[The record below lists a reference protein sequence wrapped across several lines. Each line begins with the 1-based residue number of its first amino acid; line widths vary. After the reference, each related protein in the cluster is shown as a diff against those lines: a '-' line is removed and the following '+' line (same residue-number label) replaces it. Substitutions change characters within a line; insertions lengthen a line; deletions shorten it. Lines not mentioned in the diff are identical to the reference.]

1 MQRHLAILG
10 SVLITGLII
19 VVTTAPAAITPDQR
33 KELNQIKDDIGDVAK
48 LIREKKYDEAGK
60 MLDDFTA
67 TLEKIVKD
75 AELKPG
81 DKTIAPVQILID
93 KQKQSLQKL
102 GGVGKG
108 KEDAADVSFIKQIA
122 PLLNS
127 KCLSCHDEK
136 AAGKLRMDSFAEMKK
151 PSKSGYLLQVGQP
164 QRSMIIAR
172 VTAPAGPQRMPKDGA
187 ALSNEEINL
196 LATWIKQGAK
206 FDSDSNDE
214 ALKLSEFGK
223 PATNARSNTP
233 IKIAKATGSEKVK
246 FIKDLAPDFVT
257 ICERC
262 HSGNNPRG
270 GFRTVTFEDLMRG
283 GDSGAVLIAGKCD
296 ESRLWE
302 LINGG
307 PPKMP
312 PGQARIYKKWYQNLE
327 IWIQEG
333 CKYDG
338 DDPKVPLRRL
348 VPTEDELKL
357 AKLAKMTADEFI
369 AMRKEKTKEQWT
381 KVLAKEEAHEL
392 ETSDFYFYGNVDE
405 GRLKQLSGWAD
416 EHAKA
421 LRGAFKL
428 PDSAIWKGKLAVIVY
443 KDRFGYSEFSQTIDN
458 REPDPA
464 IVGHSEIGVG
474 QEDAYI
480 VLQDVGD
487 TPNTINPDTR
497 LNLID
502 QMTGAFL
509 KREGKKLPEWL
520 IRGTGLAMA
529 TKEVGGD
536 NEYLRGL
543 RAGALDALRG
553 IEQPGDL
560 FNDGKFAPTD
570 MAPIGFTLVGFMIKE
585 GSQPKFMQFVAALQS
600 GKNLPDA
607 VNDVYKPATTQ
618 TLATSYLG
626 SMGGSAPTPTKKKA
640 KK

>member
-10 SVLITGLII
+10 SVLIAGLI
-19 VVTTAPAAITPDQR
+19 VVTTTAPAAITPDQR

-60 MLDDFTA
+60 MLDGFTA
-67 TLEKIVKD
+67 TVEKIIKD
-75 AELKPG
+75 ADLKPG
-81 DKTIAPVQILID
+81 DRTIAPVQILID
-93 KQKQSLQKL
+93 KQKQALQKQS
-102 GGVGKG
+102 GIGAGQA
-108 KEDAADVSFIKQIA
+108 DAADVSFIKQIA
-122 PLLNS
+122 PLINS
-127 KCLSCHDEK
+127 KCVSCHDDK
-136 AAGKLRMDSFAEMKK
+136 AAGKLRLDTYAEMKK
-151 PSKSGYLLQVGQP
+151 GGKSGPLLSASNPRG
-164 QRSMIIAR
+164 SLIMSR
-172 VTAPAGPQRMPKDGA
+172 VLAPNPALRMPKDAA
-187 ALSNEEINL
+187 ALSNEEVNL
-196 LATWIKQGAK
+196 LANWIKQGAK

-223 PATNARSNTP
+223 PATKARTNTP
-233 IKIAKATGSEKVK
+233 IKIAKATGNEKVK
-246 FIKDLAPDFVT
+246 FIKDLAPDFVN

-283 GDSGAVLIAGKCD
+283 GDSGAVLVAGKLD
-296 ESRLWE
+296 ESRLWD

-312 PGQARIYKKWYQNLE
+312 PGQARIYRKWYQNLE
-327 IWIQEG
+327 TWIQEG

-348 VPTEDELKL
+348 VPTEDELKI
-357 AKLAKMTADEFI
+357 AKLNRMTADEFFD
-369 AMRKEKTKEQWT
+369 MRKERTKEQWT
-381 KVLAKEEAHEL
+381 KALAKEEAQEL
-392 ETSDFYFYGNVDE
+392 ATSDFFFYGNVGE

-428 PDSAIWKGKLAVIVY
+428 PDAPIWKGKLAVIVY
-443 KDRFGYSEFSQTIDN
+443 KDRFGYSEFRQTINN
-458 REPDPA
+458 RETDPA
-464 IVGHSEIGVG
+464 VFGHSEIGVG

-487 TPNTINPDTR
+487 TPNSINPDTR
-497 LNLID
+497 LNLVD
-502 QMTGAFL
+502 QMTGAYL
-509 KREGKKLPEWL
+509 KREGKKLPEWV

-536 NEYLRGL
+536 NEYLRSL
-543 RAGALDALRG
+543 RAGAVDALRG

-560 FNDGKFAPTD
+560 FADGKFAPTD
-570 MAPIGFTLVGFMIKE
+570 MAPIGYTLVGFMIKE

-600 GKNLPDA
+600 GKNLQDA

-618 TLATSYLG
+618 TLATAYLS
-626 SMGGSAPTPTKKKA
+626 SMGNTPASTKKKA

>member
-1 MQRHLAILG
+1 MQRQLAILG
-10 SVLITGLII
+10 SVLISGLIV

-48 LIREKKYDEAGK
+48 LIKDKKYEEAGK

-67 TLEKIVKD
+67 KVEKIIKD
-75 AELKPG
+75 ADLKPG

-93 KQKQSLQKL
+93 KQKLALQKQ
-102 GGVGKG
+102 GGVGTG
-108 KEDAADVSFIKQIA
+108 KADAPDVSFIKQIA
-122 PLLNS
+122 PLINS
-127 KCLSCHDEK
+127 KCVSCHDDK
-136 AAGKLRMDSFAEMKK
+136 AAGKLRMDSYAEMKK
-151 PSKSGYLLQVGQP
+151 GGKSGPLLSAGNP
-164 QRSMIIAR
+164 RASLIISR
-172 VTAPAGPQRMPKDGA
+172 VSAPNPTLRMPKDAA
-187 ALSNEEINL
+187 ALTTEEINL
-196 LATWIKQGAK
+196 LGNWIKQGAK
-206 FDSDSNDE
+206 FDSDTNDE
-214 ALKLSEFGK
+214 VLKLSEFGK
-223 PATNARSNTP
+223 PATKARSNTP
-233 IKIAKATGSEKVK
+233 IKIAKATGNEKVK
-246 FIKDLAPDFVT
+246 FIKDLAPDFVN

-283 GDSGAVLIAGKCD
+283 GDSGAVLVAGKLD
-296 ESRLWE
+296 ESRLWD

-327 IWIQEG
+327 TWIQEG

-348 VPTEDELKL
+348 VPTEDELKI
-357 AKLAKMTADEFI
+357 AKLSRMTADEFI
-369 AMRKEKTKEQWT
+369 TMRKDRTKEQWT
-381 KVLAKEEAHEL
+381 KVLAKEEANEL

-428 PDSAIWKGKLAVIVY
+428 PESSIWKGKLAVIVY

-487 TPNTINPDTR
+487 TPNSINPDTR

-553 IEQPGDL
+553 LEQPSDL
-560 FNDGKFAPTD
+560 FADGKFAPTD

-600 GKNLPDA
+600 GKDLRAA

-618 TLATSYLG
+618 TLATSYLS
-626 SMGGSAPTPTKKKA
+626 SMGGSAATPTKKKA

>member
-10 SVLITGLII
+10 SVLISGLII
-19 VVTTAPAAITPDQR
+19 LVTSAPAAITTEQR
-33 KELNQIKDDIGDVAK
+33 KELNQIRDDIGDVAK

-67 TLEKIVKD
+67 KIEKIVKEAD
-75 AELKPG
+75 LKPG
-81 DKTIAPVQILID
+81 DKTIGPVQLLID
-93 KQKQSLQKL
+93 KQKQALQKQ

-108 KEDAADVSFIKQIA
+108 KEDAPDVSFIKQIA

-127 KCLSCHDEK
+127 KCLSCHDDK
-136 AAGKLRMDSFAEMKK
+136 AAGRLRMDSYAEMKK
-151 PSKSGYLLQVGQP
+151 GGKSGPLLSAGNP
-164 QRSMIIAR
+164 RTSLIMTR
-172 VTAPAGPQRMPKDGA
+172 VAAPNPALRMPKDAA
-187 ALSNEEINL
+187 ALTNDEINL
-196 LATWIKQGAK
+196 LANWIKQGAK
-206 FDSDSNDE
+206 FDSDDE
-214 ALKLSEFGK
+214 TIKLADFGK
-223 PATNARSNTP
+223 PATKARTNTP
-233 IKIAKATGSEKVK
+233 IKIAKATGNEKVK
-246 FIKDLAPDFVT
+246 FIRDLAPDFVT

-283 GDSGAVLIAGKCD
+283 GDSGAVLIAGKPD
-296 ESRLWE
+296 DSRLWD

-312 PGQARIYKKWYQNLE
+312 PGQARIYRKWYDNLK
-327 IWIQEG
+327 IWIEEG
-333 CKYDG
+333 CKYEG

-348 VPTEDELKL
+348 VPTEDELKI
-357 AKLAKMTADEFI
+357 AKLSRMTADEFI

-381 KVLAKEEAHEL
+381 KVLAKEEAREL

-421 LRGAFKL
+421 LRSAFKL
-428 PDSAIWKGKLAVIVY
+428 PDSPIWKGKLAVIVY
-443 KDRFGYSEFSQTIDN
+443 KDRFGYAEFSQTINN

-464 IVGHSEIGVG
+464 VVGHSDIGVG

-487 TPNTINPDTR
+487 TPNSINPDTR

-502 QMTGAFL
+502 QMTGAYL

-536 NEYLRGL
+536 NEFLKSL

-560 FNDGKFAPTD
+560 FADGKFAPTD
-570 MAPIGFTLVGFMIKE
+570 MAPIGFTLVTFMIKE

-600 GKNLPDA
+600 GKDLRAA

-618 TLATSYLG
+618 TLATSYLSSLG
-626 SMGGSAPTPTKKKA
+626 NSPALTKKKA